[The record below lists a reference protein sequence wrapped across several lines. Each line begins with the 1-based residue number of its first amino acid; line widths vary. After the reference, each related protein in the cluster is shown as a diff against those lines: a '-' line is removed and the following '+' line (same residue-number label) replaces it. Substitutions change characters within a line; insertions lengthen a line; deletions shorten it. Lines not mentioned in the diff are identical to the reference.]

1 VNLQE
6 AADLLGVHYQ
16 TAYRWVRNGT
26 LPARKIHGAYDIDR
40 SAVEALAHA
49 RATPVPP
56 PSRATVRSWPEQVR
70 RLLDHLL
77 EGDETE
83 ALSLI
88 EGLANR
94 GVSVVDICERLISP
108 VLYQVGEL
116 WVAGRVTI
124 AEEHRASAIC
134 ERALAR
140 RATPLRGR
148 PRGVAVVASPVG
160 ELHALPGL
168 MATAALRSDHWIVH
182 HLGTAV
188 PVAEVAELAERV
200 GAHLVVVPVTLPA
213 AKPAADELAAAL
225 DDRHI
230 ATLVGQPGEP
240 LSLLLLAARHAGHES
255 TTSDDAGRNPA
266 G

>member
-1 VNLQE
+1 MNLQE

-26 LPARKIHGAYDIDR
+26 LPAQKIHGAYDIDQR
-40 SAVEALAHA
+40 AVQALADA

-56 PSRATVRSWPEQVR
+56 PARATVRSWPEQVR
-70 RLLDHLL
+70 RLLELLL

-94 GVSVVDICERLISP
+94 GVSIVDICERLISP
-108 VLYQVGEL
+108 ALYEVGER
-116 WVAGRVTI
+116 WAAGQVTI

-168 MATAALRSDHWIVH
+168 MATAALRGDHWIVH

-188 PVAEVAELAERV
+188 PAAEVAELASRV

-213 AKPAADELAAAL
+213 AQLAADELAAAL
-225 DDRHI
+225 HDRHI
-230 ATLVGQPGEP
+230 ATLVGRPGEP
-240 LSLLLLAARHAGHES
+240 LSHLLLAARHAGQRS
-255 TTSDDAGRNPA
+255 ATSADAGQNPV